1 MNEIIII
8 QNMVNNKENNKGGFC
23 EQAQNRYISPFVE
36 ETQIKRQNG
45 GNKCQNMSEE
55 DKQKV
60 REYRKYQNT
69 RKIKLYKL
77 FVVCSIKKK

>member
-36 ETQIKRQNG
+36 ET
-45 GNKCQNMSEE
+45 
-55 DKQKV
+55 
-60 REYRKYQNT
+60 
-69 RKIKLYKL
+69 
-77 FVVCSIKKK
+77 